1 MLCEIHASAFFT
13 VFTSTEATKTT
24 ETSEPT
30 EVGESSLAGAVG
42 RSTEAS
48 ETAHGWKTTT
58 SEVRHGEIA
67 HRESSLTGAVSRGTE
82 AAKTSH
88 GWETASEIGESA
100 FAKVGHVA
108 SEPAETEGFLAEVV
122 ARRGDVEG
130 EVFYRDIVLALDA
143 SASVACRN
151 DVEGAFA

>member
-13 VFTSTEATKTT
+13 FFTVFTSTEA
-24 ETSEPT
+24 
-30 EVGESSLAGAVG
+30 A
-42 RSTEAS
+42 
-48 ETAHGWKTTT
+48 ETAHGWEAA

-67 HRESSLTGAVSRGTE
+67 HRESSLAGAVSRGTE
-82 AAKTSH
+82 PAKTSH
-88 GWETASEIGESA
+88 GWETPSEIGEA
-100 FAKVGHVA
+100 TFAKVGHVA
-108 SEPAETEGFLAEVV
+108 SEPAESEGFLAEVV

-130 EVFYRDIVLALDA
+130 EVFYRDIVLTLDA